1 MNQTTAPRIEATD
14 PSALSDPA
22 VQQEI
27 AQISQALEANPL
39 WGYKPHPKQ
48 YAFHAAK
55 TRLRCYFGGNRSGK
69 TAGGGI
75 DDIIQCIDKESVPD
89 HLKRFKRLEPPVR
102 GRIVVPDFGLPL
114 QAIVETLLR
123 WCPSFE
129 FKGGSW
135 ETAWSQREHRLS
147 FGNGSFLEILSY
159 EQDVSKFGGVT
170 RDFCHYDEE
179 PDGEKGQAIRQECK
193 MRLMESRGYEIF
205 TFTPLKGLG
214 WTFDEFEEQKGP
226 EVEKN
231 VWLDEK
237 MLVVR
242 ASVRDN
248 PAIPP
253 EEIDL
258 AMAGLPELVRRAR
271 EDGEFLHM
279 EGLVYPMFD
288 KDLHCVN
295 AEWLRSDAGKDHVQR
310 LELHEIID
318 PGYNTTAVLFAGIDP
333 ENRFLIY
340 DELYLTEKATI
351 PENAAQHIREK
362 RNAWGYATPV
372 CTLIDPSARNHS
384 LTGRK
389 DPNSDEMTPDTV
401 RMAYYR
407 AGIPTAKANNDKE
420 GGDFEVMRRLEHRDK
435 EGESDPLLL
444 IGENCSSFLR
454 ELRRYR
460 LKPKDDGSFDVVK
473 REDHGPDCLRYLCN
487 HRPLS
492 RPKALSIAQ
501 RRPEQWNP
509 GVAPPVST
517 KPPTEPVGPM
527 GRFS

>member
-39 WGYKPHPKQ
+39 WGYRPHPKQ
-48 YAFHAAK
+48 YAFHAAR

-75 DDIIQCIDKESVPD
+75 DDIIQCIDLESVPD

-231 VWLDEK
+231 VWLDDK

-295 AEWLRSDAGKDHVQR
+295 AEWLRSDAGKDHVQH
-310 LELHEIID
+310 LETYEAID
-318 PGYNTTAVLFAGIDP
+318 PGYNTTAILFAGFDK
-333 ENRFLIY
+333 ENRLLIY
-340 DELYLTEKATI
+340 DELYLTKSDAI
-351 PENAAQHIREK
+351 PENAAKRILEK
-362 RNAWGYATPV
+362 RQAWGTGKPV
-372 CTLIDPSARNHS
+372 LTLIDPSARNHS
-384 LTGRK
+384 LTATEIEGVTRQ
-389 DPNSDEMTPDTV
+389 DTV
-401 RMAYYR
+401 EAAYYR
-407 AGIPTAKANNDKE
+407 AGIPNVRANNDKE
-420 GGDFEVMRRLEHRDK
+420 GGVFEVMRRLEHKDK
-435 EGESDPLLL
+435 EGESDPLILV
-444 IGENCSSFLR
+444 GENCTSLIR
-454 ELRRYR
+454 ETRRYR

-473 REDHGPDCLRYLCN
+473 REDHGPDCKRYLCN
-487 HRPLS
+487 HRPLN
-492 RPKALSIAQ
+492 RPKAMSMAQ
-501 RRPEQWNP
+501 RRPEQWEPNT
-509 GVAPPVST
+509 APPAPT
-517 KPPTEPVGPM
+517 KPAPEPVGPM
-527 GRFS
+527 GKFS

>member
-1 MNQTTAPRIEATD
+1 MATAAPRIEATD
-14 PSALSDPA
+14 PAKLNDPE
-22 VQQEI
+22 VQRELQAFNE
-27 AQISQALEANPL
+27 ALEANPL
-39 WGYKPHPKQ
+39 YAYRPHPKQ
-48 YAFHAAK
+48 YAFHTAK
-55 TRLRCYFGGNRSGK
+55 VRLRVYFGGNRSGK
-69 TAGGGI
+69 TAGGGV
-75 DDIIQCIDKESVPD
+75 DDIIQCIDRESVPD
-89 HLKRFKRLEPPVR
+89 HLERFKRLEPPVR

-179 PDGEKGQAIRQECK
+179 PDGEKGQMIRQECK

-214 WTFDEFEEQKGP
+214 WTFDEFEEAKGP

-231 VWLDEK
+231 VWLDDK

-248 PAIPP
+248 RAIPP
-253 EEIDL
+253 EEVDL

-295 AEWLRSDAGKDHVQR
+295 DAWLRSDAGRDHIKR
-310 LELHEIID
+310 LDLYEVID
-318 PGYNTTAVLFAGIDP
+318 PGYNTTAVLFAGFDP
-333 ENRFLIY
+333 ENRLLIY
-340 DELYLTEKATI
+340 DELYLTESATI
-351 PENAAQHIREK
+351 PENAAQQIREK
-362 RNAWGYATPV
+362 RKAWGTPAPSYI
-372 CTLIDPSARNHS
+372 LIDPSARNHT
-384 LTGRK
+384 LTGS
-389 DPNSDEMTPDTV
+389 NVGGQMTPDTV
-401 RMAYYR
+401 EAAYYR
-407 AGIPTAKANNDKE
+407 AGIHTFRANNDKE
-420 GGDFEVMRRLEHRDK
+420 GGVFEVMRRLENKDS
-435 EGESDPLLL
+435 EGEPDPLLL
-444 IGENCSSFLR
+444 IGENCRELLR
-454 ELRRYR
+454 EIRRYR

-473 REDHGPDCLRYLCN
+473 RDDHGCDSMRYLSN
-487 HRPLS
+487 ARPLAPVKPS
-492 RPKALSIAQ
+492 RPGAK
-501 RRPEQWNP
+501 PQWIP
-509 GVAPPVST
+509 GTAPSLPT
-517 KPPTEPVGPM
+517 KPAPEPVGPL
-527 GRFS
+527 GKFA